1 MNAECDRG
9 LYSDWYVLFVQSGK
23 EEFLAKRCQS
33 LFSDDLIARVFVPR
47 YQTLMQMNSVWVIT
61 EHVLFPGYLFIE
73 TRDIE
78 KVHQELRK
86 LPYFKR
92 LLGKDGEKTQSIL
105 SAEKERLCRLMNVD
119 NVIEASFG
127 YKDGEI
133 VEITKGALVGRE
145 REIKRIDRHKRTATV
160 ELELLGRSMKM
171 KFGLELGNKAAVG
184 DEWGWGKER

>member
-1 MNAECDRG
+1 MNVECDRG

-47 YQTLMQMNSVWVIT
+47 YQTLMQLNSVWVIT

-86 LPYFKR
+86 IPYFKR
-92 LLGKDGEKTQSIL
+92 LLGKDGEKTRSIL
-105 SAEKERLCRLMNVD
+105 STEKERLHRLMNAD
-119 NVIEASFG
+119 DVIEASFG

-133 VEITKGALVGRE
+133 VEITKGALVGHE
-145 REIKRIDRHKRTATV
+145 KEIKRIDRHKRIATV
-160 ELELLGRSMKM
+160 ELDLLGRSMKM
-171 KFGLELGNKAAVG
+171 KLGLELGNKAAVG
-184 DEWGWGKER
+184 DDEWG